1 MGDSI
6 NLRPTIAKAK
16 LRLMGGQRAI
26 SSQAKGGSQILWRVL
41 RYGPF
46 AGGDHMVSAK
56 EELEAAKAAKAA
68 ISTILTA
75 ARKSEVLA
83 TLNKAYRVAVL
94 NLSSGGL
101 LNEARGIVGI
111 ALSNVIHGLPT
122 EEKIN
127 KAKSA
132 VDTWIANLERS
143 L

>member
-1 MGDSI
+1 
-6 NLRPTIAKAK
+6 
-16 LRLMGGQRAI
+16 
-26 SSQAKGGSQILWRVL
+26 
-41 RYGPF
+41 
-46 AGGDHMVSAK
+46 MVSAK